1 MCASTPPAAG
11 KGRPTLLVSA
21 NPDVVDLYVLALRS
35 ARMGV
40 ISVSAADEAE
50 QLVRDQSVGAV
61 IVDVANPPVDWAVCH
76 RMREL
81 LEPGAPLIVLTG
93 WIDSDARRIADDIG
107 CAAFVAKPAPPER
120 LLAVLQRARAGERG
134 IISLD

>member
-61 IVDVANPPVDWAVCH
+61 IVDVANPSVDWAVCH

-120 LLAVLQRARAGERG
+120 LLAVLQRARAGERD